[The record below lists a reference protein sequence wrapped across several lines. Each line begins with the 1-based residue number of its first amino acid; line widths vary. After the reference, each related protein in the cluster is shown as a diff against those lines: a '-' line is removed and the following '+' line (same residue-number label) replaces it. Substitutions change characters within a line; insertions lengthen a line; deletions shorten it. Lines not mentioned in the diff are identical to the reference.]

1 MFESFA
7 LQIIIYSI
15 FPFYLAHLKK
25 PIRKSAFYTYISMV
39 LFVGGFFG
47 SILSVPITDTINI
60 SAGNIAY
67 GALMMTSILF
77 VIIERDIF
85 IIKGI
90 VRLVITVNIF
100 KILIFYAV
108 AWSLGQAE
116 IINPNN
122 TSASV
127 FNVSVWSTI
136 LGGSLIISELIFLL
150 YLFEKF
156 KEFIKNSFLLSIA
169 YILSFI
175 VVLCLDG
182 VLFPS
187 LAFGFS
193 DKLLDFVVGGVQGKL
208 IMASAYSIPL
218 AIFLYIYRDNLAE
231 YAVDPPFA
239 WKNLFISSANLM
251 RNMKA
256 NEERIKQ
263 ATIVFNNTRE
273 GIVLT
278 DTNFTIISINNAF
291 IKLTGITEKQ
301 VLNDSYDLG
310 TLITFIHESYELVR
324 ETLFKKDYWQGEI
337 VYHNKSGAQFSALLS
352 INSAKNNQG
361 ETTSYVGVLTDITEI
376 KHAQEEL
383 IYLAN
388 HDWLTKLPNRRC
400 LIESLNLS
408 LIRAKRSQDK
418 LALLIF
424 DLDHFKDIN
433 DSYGHLS
440 GDELLKEISNKLRAR
455 TRETD
460 LLCRIGGDEFALL
473 LINPD
478 SPVEAGVIASELITV
493 ISGAWKLVNGLNV
506 HVGATVGISFYPDH
520 GNTSDLLLQQADSA
534 LYHAK
539 KTERGTFQYFT
550 DSMTVSARC
559 RIEQEYQLRNCIKE
573 GHLEVFYQP
582 QVNIKTGE
590 IYGAEALVRWNDPI
604 KGYIQPNDFIPLAEA
619 TGLIG
624 RIGEDVLRKTC
635 LKGMEWINAGLKPLI
650 LSVNLSAHQLHHG
663 DIVSTVKFILNET
676 GFPAKYLEL
685 ELTESALMEREDQ
698 ILPALE
704 SLRSMGIRLAIDD
717 FGTGYSS
724 LAYLKFFPI
733 NTLKIDKSFID
744 GIPNSTDSTV
754 LTSTIISMSK
764 NLGYSVIAEGV
775 ETIEQLEWLKTMD
788 CDSFQGYLK
797 SKPLPADEFFKLY
810 ARVGNSG

>member
-1 MFESFA
+1 MYESFA

-25 PIRKSAFYTYISMV
+25 PIRTVAFYTYISMI
-39 LFVGGFFG
+39 LLIGGFIG

-100 KILIFYAV
+100 VILMFSLI

-127 FNVSVWSTI
+127 FNVSVWFTI
-136 LGGSLIISELIFLL
+136 LGGVLIVSELIFLL
-150 YLFEKF
+150 YLFEKL
-156 KEFIKNSFLLSIA
+156 KTSIKNPFALSIA
-169 YILSFI
+169 YILSF
-175 VVLCLDG
+175 VLVLCLDG

-187 LAFGFS
+187 IAFGFS
-193 DKLLDFVVGGVQGKL
+193 AQLLDFVVGGVQGKL

-218 AIFLYIYRDNLAE
+218 AIFLYIYRDRLAE
-231 YAVDPPFA
+231 YAIDPPFA
-239 WKNLFISSANLM
+239 WKNLLISSANLM
-251 RNMKA
+251 RNLHA

-263 ATIVFNNTRE
+263 ATIFFDNTKE

-278 DTNFTIISINNAF
+278 NTDFTVISINNAF
-291 IKLTGITEKQ
+291 AKLTGLTESQ
-301 VLNDSYDLG
+301 VESGSLNLG
-310 TLITFIHESYELVR
+310 TLIEFNHNSYAAVR
-324 ETLFKKDYWQGEI
+324 ETLLKEYYWQGEI
-337 VYHNKSGAQFSALLS
+337 VYHNESKTQFSALFS

-361 ETTSYVGVLTDITEI
+361 KTTSYVGVLTDITEI

-388 HDWLTKLPNRRC
+388 HDWLTTLPNRRC
-400 LIESLNLS
+400 LIERLNLS

-433 DSYGHLS
+433 DSYGHVS
-440 GDELLKEISNKLRAR
+440 GDELLKEISKKLSSRI
-455 TRETD
+455 RETD

-478 SPVEAGVIASELITV
+478 SPEDAGVIASELITV
-493 ISGAWKLVNGLNV
+493 ISGAWKLANGLNV
-506 HVGATVGISFYPDH
+506 HVGTSVGISFYPDH
-520 GNTSDLLLQQADSA
+520 GNTSELLLQQADSA

-539 KTERGTFQYFT
+539 KIERGTFQYFT
-550 DSMTVSARC
+550 TSMTVSARN
-559 RIEQEYQLRNCIKE
+559 RIEQEYQLRNCIKK

-604 KGYIQPNDFIPLAEA
+604 KGYIQPNDFIPLAEE
-619 TGLIG
+619 TGLINH
-624 RIGEDVLRKTC
+624 IGEEVLRKTC
-635 LKGMEWINAGLKPLI
+635 LQGMAWLVSGVKPLI
-650 LSVNLSAHQLHHG
+650 LSVNLSAHQLYHG
-663 DIVSTVKFILNET
+663 DIVSTVKLILDET

-685 ELTESALMEREDQ
+685 ELTESALMEREEQ
-698 ILPALE
+698 ILPVLE
-704 SLRSMGIRLAIDD
+704 RLRSMGIRLAIDD

-724 LAYLKFFPI
+724 LAYLKYFPI

-744 GIPNSTDSTV
+744 DIPHSIDSTV

-775 ETIEQLEWLKTMD
+775 EKIEQLEWLKTMN
-788 CDSFQGYLK
+788 CDSFQGYLT
-797 SKPLPADEFFKLY
+797 SKPVPADEFFKLY
-810 ARVGNSG
+810 S